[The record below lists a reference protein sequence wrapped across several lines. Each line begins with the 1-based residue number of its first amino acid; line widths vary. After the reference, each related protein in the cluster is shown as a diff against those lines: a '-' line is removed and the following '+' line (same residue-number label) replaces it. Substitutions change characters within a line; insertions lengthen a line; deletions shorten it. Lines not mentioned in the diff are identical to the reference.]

1 MAKHRNSGMS
11 QNLFPFLSILVAL
24 IGSLTMII
32 VVLNLIQM
40 NKGEG
45 RVPEE
50 IEMAKA
56 YVELEKQIENDKA
69 KADQLRQLIENLIQL
84 RTETVQTKEK
94 LKMLQNLLD
103 STTKLEAARDEL
115 VAKLNI
121 LANTNKKLEQD
132 QKDILAQIELLKKEL
147 SARKIPADAP
157 ALRVTPSGSGSGTRP
172 YFLEIADKTVLIHKS
187 LKEAPVSI
195 PLASLM
201 QDEGFIN
208 LLKEIGSKPT
218 NRLIFLVRG
227 NAGAVANLNRAAQ
240 AVAAFNNTN
249 GTEIIPGRLPLPGEG
264 KVDLSIFAQYLAP

>member
-1 MAKHRNSGMS
+1 MS

-121 LANTNKKLEQD
+121 LTNTNKSWSRIKGYPCPD
-132 QKDILAQIELLKKEL
+132 RTAQEGTRGQEIAGRCSGPQGHPKWFRLRDPTLFPRNRRQNRAHSQESHGSSGEH
-147 SARKIPADAP
+147 PFGFADA
-157 ALRVTPSGSGSGTRP
+157 G
-172 YFLEIADKTVLIHKS
+172 
-187 LKEAPVSI
+187 
-195 PLASLM
+195 
-201 QDEGFIN
+201 
-208 LLKEIGSKPT
+208 
-218 NRLIFLVRG
+218 
-227 NAGAVANLNRAAQ
+227 
-240 AVAAFNNTN
+240 
-249 GTEIIPGRLPLPGEG
+249 
-264 KVDLSIFAQYLAP
+264 